1 MKLFLVLTICLFH
14 FLVFG
19 IDSSGYNL
27 GPNDFPNVDAGL
39 DIDRLKYGVPLTFN
53 PILIGTQDRSGGK
66 SFPADLQ
73 HY

>member
-19 IDSSGYNL
+19 NNSSGCDF

-39 DIDRLKYGVPLTFN
+39 DIDRLKYEISLTFN
-53 PILIGTQDRSGGK
+53 PILVGTQDRSGGK